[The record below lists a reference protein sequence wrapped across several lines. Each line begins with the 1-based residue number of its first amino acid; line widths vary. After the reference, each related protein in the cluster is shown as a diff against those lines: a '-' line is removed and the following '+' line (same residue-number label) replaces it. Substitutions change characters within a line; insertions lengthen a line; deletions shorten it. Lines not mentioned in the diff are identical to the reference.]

1 MKKVSLFLLAAFVFT
16 HAFGQDKTKARVEI
30 IKPKADMVGEFEKGL
45 AAHIQKFHPKATD
58 AVTIY
63 QVSSGK
69 HSGEYHFVQG
79 PMSWA
84 DMEGKQ
90 YSGEHSDDWTKNV
103 AKYTLSTETHYYT
116 FQPEY
121 SYNVSEADVE
131 WSTVTFI
138 SLNGGTAST
147 YQQILKTRV
156 DALGKAKDS
165 RSYAIYSHSFAG
177 RDSEHNYVNVS
188 PLKGGLKDLDNT
200 TTPINKIISDM
211 LGPNAAI
218 DESKDLDRILKKA
231 DVMLVRRMANLSSK

>member
-1 MKKVSLFLLAAFVFT
+1 MKKLIFFLLTSFAVSFS
-16 HAFGQDKTKARVEI
+16 FGQDKTKARVEI

-63 QVSSGK
+63 LVSSGN

-84 DMEGKQ
+84 DMETKQ

-116 FQPEY
+116 FQPDY
-121 SYNVSEADVE
+121 SYNVSETDVE
-131 WSTVTFI
+131 WSTVAFI
-138 SLNGGTAST
+138 SLNGSTAST
-147 YQQILKTRV
+147 YQKMMKTRV
-156 DALGKAKDS
+156 EALGKAKDS
-165 RSYAIYSHSFAG
+165 RSYAIYSHSFSG
-177 RDSEHNYVNVS
+177 RDGEHNYVSVT
-188 PLKGGLKDLDNT
+188 PLKGGLKDLD
-200 TTPINKIISDM
+200 TPTAPIYKILSDI

-218 DESKDLDRILKKA
+218 DDSKDGDRILNKV
-231 DVMLVRRMANLSSK
+231 DVMLVRRMASLSSK